1 MQPLKLCATQKHPST
16 FGKQTRT
23 AYNTAKLKEAKFS
36 TRTAYNT
43 AKLKEAKFS
52 TCTAYNTAKL
62 KEAKFSLSRSNENA
76 HDRFPGNYKDSVGP
90 SSILGRLI
98 AANPLAVY

>member
-1 MQPLKLCATQKHPST
+1 MQPLKLCATQKHSST

-36 TRTAYNT
+36 
-43 AKLKEAKFS
+43 
-52 TCTAYNTAKL
+52 
-62 KEAKFSLSRSNENA
+62 LSRSNENV

-98 AANPLAVY
+98 AANALAVY